1 MIELE
6 QSRQQP
12 KSGGGRIAG
21 VTIYLLKR
29 KIIVCNY
36 DAPILLNDNAS

>member
-6 QSRQQP
+6 QSREQP
-12 KSGGGRIAG
+12 KSGGGRIAE

-29 KIIVCNY
+29 KIIASNY
-36 DAPILLNDNAS
+36 EAQILLNDNDS